1 MISDASGGRTQ
12 AGVVQGGEGA
22 GSAVIA
28 GAAPPFRGSLGAAG
42 SRKGEGLKCDSLRAK
57 QSMDEGSS
65 RMKPKGAA
73 RKKIEEKEMFL
84 QNKPF
89 W

>member
-12 AGVVQGGEGA
+12 TDVLQGGEGA

-28 GAAPPFRGSLGAAG
+28 GAASPLRGGLRAAG
-42 SRKGEGLKCDSLRAK
+42 SRKGEGLKFNSLGAK
-57 QSMDEGSS
+57 RSMDGGSS
-65 RMKPKGAA
+65 RMKPKGTA